1 MRVYEKEIKPKYIRI
16 YDWVHEEIGSGHLKV
31 GDKIPTEPDLSKQFE
46 ASRMTVRKAI
56 DPLVLEGVLER
67 RPGQGTFVVSS
78 GIMKLTYDASKP
90 IRFSH
95 EMANYDIP
103 HRFEVVN
110 KQVVTADHQMRKYL
124 NLENGE
130 KVICLT
136 IVLYA
141 GHDPVIIERNFFPYD
156 RFRALCDMEIDMP
169 PLELMAEKFDTHI
182 RQVTQYISATV
193 AGKREMKLFQAAY
206 PIPCIYLEWI
216 SHCENEN
223 PFSVSL
229 CHYRSD
235 VFKFKIPTS
244 ELVRADMT

>member
-1 MRVYEKEIKPKYIRI
+1 MRVYEKDIKPKYIRI
-16 YDWVHEEIGSGHLKV
+16 YDWIHNEIRSGHLKV
-31 GDKIPTEPDLSKQFE
+31 GDKIPTEPDLSKQFD

-56 DPLVLEGVLER
+56 DPLAMEGFLER

-78 GIMKLTYDASKP
+78 AVIKLTYDASKP
-90 IRFSH
+90 MRFSH
-95 EMANYDIP
+95 EMANHDIP

-110 KQVVTADHQMRKYL
+110 RKVVTADHQIRKFL
-124 NLENGE
+124 NLEKGQ

-136 IVLYA
+136 LVMYA
-141 GHDPVIIERNFFPYD
+141 GLRPVIIERNFFPYD
-156 RFRALCDMEIDMP
+156 EFKALCDMKIDMP
-169 PLELMAEKFDTHI
+169 PLQLIGEKFDTHI
-182 RQVTQYISATV
+182 KQVTQFISAAVTD
-193 AGKREMKLFQAAY
+193 KREMTLFKIAY

-216 SHCENEN
+216 SHCEKQI

-244 ELVRADMT
+244 ELVRADPS